1 MAQLCNS
8 AMMEGLRLRTLG
20 VLHDG
25 ANNMKQNYT
34 KVGLDVHG
42 SGGQGGEINDLWK
55 KRV

>member
-42 SGGQGGEINDLWK
+42 SGWQGGEINDLWK
-55 KRV
+55 TRA